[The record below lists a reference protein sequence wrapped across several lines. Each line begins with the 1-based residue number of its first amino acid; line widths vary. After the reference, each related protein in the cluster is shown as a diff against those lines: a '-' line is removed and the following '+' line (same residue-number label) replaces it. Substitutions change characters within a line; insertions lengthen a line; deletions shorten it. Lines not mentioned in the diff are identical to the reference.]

1 MTLLPLLTL
10 ALGTA
15 SAIARDPV
23 AVTIQ
28 QGLLAA
34 APDGVTR
41 IEVTSHRDR
50 IASGCAIGEAK
61 PLGQI
66 LGSGEITL
74 KLDGRDARGHDCF
87 GWSWA
92 QDRVFGRALVTTR
105 RLATGEA
112 LAGAYESRERELLA
126 GHTFVRDAAP
136 DAVSA
141 YAIASNLILEPQ
153 NVRSPAQIPGRTIVV
168 VLRSGDLIVET
179 QGRTVPCAL
188 NAACAQL
195 PSGKRV
201 SGTWTNDRLE
211 VTLP

>member
-1 MTLLPLLTL
+1 MTLLPLLAL

-15 SAIARDPV
+15 TGAARDPV
-23 AVTIQ
+23 AAAIQ
-28 QGLLAA
+28 QGLLGA
-34 APDGVTR
+34 APAGVTR

-50 IASGCAIGEAK
+50 ISPGCAVGEAK

-92 QDRVFGRALVTTR
+92 QDRVFSRALVTTR

-112 LAGAYESRERELLA
+112 LAGAYEFRERELLA

-136 DAVSA
+136 DAVAA
-141 YAIASNLILEPQ
+141 YAIQPDLILEPQ

-168 VLRSGDLIVET
+168 ELRYGDLTVET
-179 QGRTVPCAL
+179 QGRTVPCSL
-188 NAACAQL
+188 DAACALL

-201 SGTWTNDRLE
+201 SGAWTNDRLE